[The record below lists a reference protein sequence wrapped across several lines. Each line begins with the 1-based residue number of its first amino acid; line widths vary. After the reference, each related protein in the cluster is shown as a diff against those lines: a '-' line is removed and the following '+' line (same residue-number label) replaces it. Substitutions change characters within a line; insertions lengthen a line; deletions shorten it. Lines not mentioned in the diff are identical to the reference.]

1 MTLDTNSVL
10 TREGK
15 IILRFSIS
23 FYPENS
29 WVYLILQEE
38 QMRYTI
44 VKTERDDVREKEEE
58 IKLRLNRIGRM
69 VDN

>member
-38 QMRYTI
+38 QMSHII
-44 VKTERDDVREKEEE
+44 VKTERDDVREKEEK